1 MGADSLDAAAGA
13 AGMSEQARFDLIAA
27 RCGRPTAGAWLL
39 TNVIRGYRKVVLAH
53 KTHTIYRR
61 QLIEA
66 YVTAKRVL
74 R

>member
-1 MGADSLDAAAGA
+1 MNS
-13 AGMSEQARFDLIAA
+13 SQARFDIISA
-27 RCGRPTAGAWLL
+27 RCGAPTAGLWLL
-39 TNVIRGYRKVVLAH
+39 NNVIRTYRRVVLAR

-66 YVTAKRVL
+66 YVAAKRVL